1 MVELVILFFA
11 LILSSASCYVS
22 FNKSMHDKWF
32 YIPVGLIIAVTTNL
46 IWYNSTK
53 LIGDEK
59 KIYVFSLVWD
69 FIVCLVYL
77 FLPLIIFKIKLD
89 KISVL
94 GLFIMLLGLIII
106 KIKN

>member
-1 MVELVILFFA
+1 MVELIVLFFA

-22 FNKSMHDKWF
+22 FNKNLHDKWF
-32 YIPVGLIIAVTTNL
+32 YIPVGITIAFITNF

-53 LIGDEK
+53 WIGDEK

-77 FLPLIIFKIKLD
+77 FLPLIMFKIKLD
-89 KISVL
+89 KVSVF
-94 GLFIMLLGLIII
+94 GLLLMLIGLIII